1 MSNMLR
7 PNRALEKLRRGELVN
22 CIKVNLADPRV
33 VQLVGLNGF
42 DCAWLDNEHV
52 PNTTRDLEDGI
63 RAAYAHGIDPI
74 VRVKR
79 GSYSDLIHPL
89 EMDAAAIMVPHVMS
103 ADDARHIVRTT
114 RFHPLGR
121 RPVDGGNADGAF
133 CLADFQEYMKH
144 ANTQKMVIIQIED
157 VEAMQELDEI
167 AAVEGIDML
176 FFGPGDFSQSLGC
189 PGRTDDPRLLD
200 ARRRV
205 AETAKKHGKFAG
217 TVAGPSLIEQF
228 AEFGYQFFSVGAD
241 VIGLGQ
247 YLAGIASQVRGTRR
261 SSDGSGS
268 VYQQP

>member
-1 MSNMLR
+1 MSNLLR
-7 PNRALEKLRRGELVN
+7 PNRILEKLRRGELV
-22 CIKVNLADPRV
+22 CSIKINLADPRV

-42 DCAWLDNEHV
+42 DCAWLDAEHV
-52 PNTTRDLEDGI
+52 PSTTRDLEDGI
-63 RAAYAHGIDPI
+63 RAAYAHSIDPI

-79 GSYSDLIHPL
+79 GSYSDMIHPL
-89 EMDAAAIMVPHVMS
+89 EMDAAGIMVPHVMS
-103 ADDARHIVRTT
+103 ADDARNIARTT

-144 ANTQKMVIIQIED
+144 ANTQKLVIIQIED

-167 AAVEGIDML
+167 AAVKGIDML

-189 PGRTDDPRLLD
+189 PGRTDDSRLLD
-200 ARRRV
+200 ARRLV
-205 AETAKKHGKFAG
+205 AEAAKKHGKFAG
-217 TVAGPSLIEQF
+217 TVGGPAVMEQL
-228 AEFGYQFFSVGAD
+228 AELGYQFFNVGAD

-247 YLAGIASQVRGTRR
+247 YLAGLASQVRGARKAPAA
-261 SSDGSGS
+261 SGS